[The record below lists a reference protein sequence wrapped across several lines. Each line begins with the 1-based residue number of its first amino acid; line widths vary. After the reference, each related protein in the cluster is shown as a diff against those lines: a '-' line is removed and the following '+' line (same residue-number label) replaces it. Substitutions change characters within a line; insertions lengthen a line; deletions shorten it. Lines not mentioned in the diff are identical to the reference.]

1 MNYEASFS
9 RGGDMLDVDGAA
21 RRRSR
26 RRLIIGAVVALAVI
40 AAAAF
45 YFMRGKEA
53 AKPAASGD
61 QSPTV
66 TVFVPGRQPVD
77 RQILGTGSLAA
88 RVDMPV
94 AVVGE
99 GGMVT
104 RVLVQPGQWVGAGQ
118 VLATIERSVQTQ
130 QVAQQEASLN
140 VARADARIAQNNLDR
155 SQQLV
160 SRGFI
165 SKASVDQLL
174 ATRDSAA
181 ARVRLAEAQLAE
193 MRARNGRLDIRSPA
207 AGLILT
213 RAVEPGQVVQAG
225 SGTLFRIAK
234 DGEMELRAQLA
245 EGDMA
250 VLREGVTATVTPVG
264 STKSFAGRVWQLSP
278 VIDPTT
284 RQGIARI
291 AVPYDPELRPGGFA
305 QAAIIGGSAIVPLIP
320 DSAVQSDDKGSF
332 VYVVGKDSK
341 AERRDIKVG
350 DVTDKGVAVIS
361 GLGGTEH
368 VVLSAGGF
376 LSPGETV
383 KPVLT
388 KTR

>member
-1 MNYEASFS
+1 MNYEAGFS
-9 RGGDMLDVDGAA
+9 RGGDMMDMDGAA
-21 RRRSR
+21 RRNR
-26 RRLIIGAVVALAVI
+26 RRLIIAAVVALAVI
-40 AAAAF
+40 SVAAF
-45 YFMRGKEA
+45 YFMRSKEA
-53 AKPAASGD
+53 AKPATSGD

-193 MRARNGRLDIRSPA
+193 MRARNGRLDIRAPA

-305 QAAIIGGSAIVPLIP
+305 QASIIGGSAVVPLIP

-332 VYVVGKDSK
+332 VYVVGKDNK

-350 DVTDKGVAVIS
+350 DVTDKGAAVIS

-376 LSPGETV
+376 LSPGEAV